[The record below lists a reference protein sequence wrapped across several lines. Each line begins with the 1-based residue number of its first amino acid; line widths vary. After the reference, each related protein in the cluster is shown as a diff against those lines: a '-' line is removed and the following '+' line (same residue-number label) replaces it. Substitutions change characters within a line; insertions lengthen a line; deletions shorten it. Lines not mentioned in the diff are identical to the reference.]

1 MNCFRHENSDQS
13 DLFFQSKNVKLFDI
27 PLLPTKPAENSHFWQ
42 IKVEADFKVHILIF
56 GWNLGTCV
64 RIWKCVRF
72 CRAIWFHPHHRH
84 LVCCV
89 HLANPM
95 CTGIDVLCQ
104 GDWCPLPP
112 QPAAAL
118 ASSSSSSCPNLSFCS
133 ARTSVVMIR
142 RVYRGHNLFW
152 LCTALHCCISKFS
165 AHYVFSLF
173 VPGTHLVGMVG
184 EIGYIIPSTP
194 EQQPDNNFLLTTKL
208 VTCLFRLLCNKRALL
223 NPPPLTNEPTTL

>member
-1 MNCFRHENSDQS
+1 
-13 DLFFQSKNVKLFDI
+13 
-27 PLLPTKPAENSHFWQ
+27 
-42 IKVEADFKVHILIF
+42 
-56 GWNLGTCV
+56 
-64 RIWKCVRF
+64 
-72 CRAIWFHPHHRH
+72 
-84 LVCCV
+84 
-89 HLANPM
+89 M